1 MRASS
6 KSSVDD
12 PVRILIVD
20 DFEPFRSALRHLFDS
35 FASLTV
41 VGEAI
46 DGKSAI
52 EMASDLVPK
61 VIIMD
66 VKMPSMGGV
75 EATRAIKKALPGTH
89 VISVSLQDD
98 TLTQDAMTAAGSSA
112 FIMKDCAHTLPCV
125 IARITG
131 LQIGG
136 DPFLEGSVRPQ
147 TKCNQG

>member
-1 MRASS
+1 MHASL
-6 KSSVDD
+6 KSSVGE
-12 PVRILIVD
+12 PLRILIVD
-20 DFEPFRSALRHLFDS
+20 DFEPFRSTLRHFFHS

-52 EMASDLVPK
+52 EMAFDLVPQ

-66 VKMPSMGGV
+66 VKMPCLSGV
-75 EATRAIKKALPGTH
+75 EATRAIKKALPETH

-112 FIMKDCAHTLPCV
+112 FIMKDCAHTLPGV

-131 LQIGG
+131 LPIGG
-136 DPFLEGSVRPQ
+136 DPFLEGSV
-147 TKCNQG
+147 